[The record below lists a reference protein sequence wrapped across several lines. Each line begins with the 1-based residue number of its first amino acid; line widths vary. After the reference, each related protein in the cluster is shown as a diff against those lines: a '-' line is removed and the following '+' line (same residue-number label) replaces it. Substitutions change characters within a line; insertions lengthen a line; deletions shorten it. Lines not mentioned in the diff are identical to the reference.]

1 MKLKNLFLFG
11 VFTVFSYAAQAQ
23 DISKATESEK
33 KSAARNV
40 KTLTNK
46 LLLSVKQSER
56 MMERVT
62 QYEMAKHAVY
72 KSDLDDAEKN
82 KQLIDLE
89 QDHHEKTKDILTP
102 TQYEKFMNGIA
113 ESKKGKS

>member
-11 VFTVFSYAAQAQ
+11 ILTAFSYTVQAQ
-23 DISKATESEK
+23 DISQATESEK
-33 KSAARNV
+33 KSAERNV

-72 KSDLDDAEKN
+72 KSDADDVAKN
-82 KQLIDLE
+82 KELIDLE
-89 QDHHEKTKDILTP
+89 QDHYEKTKDILTP
-102 TQYEKFMNGIA
+102 TQYEKFMNSIA